1 MTCLSSM
8 IVACLSE
15 KFFRVFRP
23 DTTIL
28 GYLIRGVKMNSLT
41 VKRIIM
47 TFAGIFLTGEQ
58 LLPAIGNAAVFCVL

>member
-8 IVACLSE
+8 IAACLSK

-41 VKRIIM
+41 VKRITM
-47 TFAGIFLTGEQ
+47 TFAGIFLTGE
-58 LLPAIGNAAVFCVL
+58 

>member
-8 IVACLSE
+8 IAACLSK

-47 TFAGIFLTGEQ
+47 TFVGIFLAGEQ
-58 LLPAIGNAAVFCVL
+58 LLPAIGNAAVFCIL